1 MRRGA
6 EVTGDGA
13 DAAESAFQLGEV
25 AVGLALILVLVLFV
39 APLLAAV
46 VDIVVLLV
54 IAGIGI
60 IGRIVFR
67 RPWTVEA
74 RADDGTVL
82 RWQVIGWRAS
92 GEFRARA
99 ADNLRAGVIPPGATT
114 VIPPDAAAVIPPG
127 ATAVDK
133 PGDKKV

>member
-1 MRRGA
+1 MRRHAG
-6 EVTGDGA
+6 VTADGA

-25 AVGLALILVLVLFV
+25 AVGLAVILVLVVFV
-39 APLLAAV
+39 APLLVA
-46 VDIVVLLV
+46 
-54 IAGIGI
+54 IAGVGL

-74 RADDGTVL
+74 RADDGTML

-99 ADNLRAGVIPPGATT
+99 AESLRAGVIPPGATT
-114 VIPPDAAAVIPPG
+114 VDVPG
-127 ATAVDK
+127 VPEA
-133 PGDKKV
+133 

>member
-1 MRRGA
+1 MRRHAG
-6 EVTGDGA
+6 VTADGA

-25 AVGLALILVLVLFV
+25 AVGLAVILVLVVFV
-39 APLLAAV
+39 APLLVAI
-46 VDIVVLLV
+46 VDIVVLLA
-54 IAGIGI
+54 IAGVGL

-74 RADDGTVL
+74 RADDGTML

-99 ADNLRAGVIPPGATT
+99 AESLRAGVIPPGATT
-114 VIPPDAAAVIPPG
+114 VDVPG
-127 ATAVDK
+127 VPEA
-133 PGDKKV
+133 